1 MMNFV
6 KIIETSLDSIGR
18 RLPKFLRL
26 GKSDVQECFQ
36 VSSFGDDSN
45 PVKDM
50 VAVYGQ
56 TSEIGKNVIIGYIN
70 KNQISEPG
78 EKRIFST
85 DENGE
90 VVFYFH
96 LKNDGTAELNGTDD
110 NLVRFSALESG
121 FNELKGDLN
130 DMISK
135 WNSFVTA
142 YVPGSPTTVGLPPTL
157 SGQNVTASTADIS
170 DSKIDEITTS

>member
-1 MMNFV
+1 MNFV
-6 KIIETSLDSIGR
+6 KIIETSIDSIGR

-26 GKSDVQECFQ
+26 GKSDIQECFE

-45 PVKDM
+45 PIKDM
-50 VAVYGQ
+50 VAVYAQ

-70 KNQISEPG
+70 KNQISAPG
-78 EKRIFST
+78 EKRIYST
-85 DENGE
+85 DESGN

-96 LKNDGTAELNGTDD
+96 LKNDGTAELNGTAD

-121 FNELKGDLN
+121 FNEMKSDLN

-135 WNSFVTA
+135 WNSFVA
-142 YVPGSPTTVGLPPTL
+142 VYVPGSPAVVGLPPTL
-157 SGQNVTASTADIS
+157 TGQNVTTSTADIS
-170 DSKIDEITTS
+170 GCKIDEVKTS

>member
-1 MMNFV
+1 MNFV
-6 KIIETSLDSIGR
+6 KIIETSIDSIGR

-26 GKSDVQECFQ
+26 GKSDIQECFE

-45 PVKDM
+45 PIKDM
-50 VAVYGQ
+50 VAVYAQ

-70 KNQISEPG
+70 KNQISAPG
-78 EKRIFST
+78 EKRIYST
-85 DENGE
+85 DESGN

-96 LKNDGTAELNGTDD
+96 LKNDGTAEMNGTAD

-121 FNELKGDLN
+121 FNEMKSDLN

-135 WNSFVTA
+135 WNSFVA
-142 YVPGSPTTVGLPPTL
+142 VYVPGSPTVVGLPPTL
-157 SGQNVTASTADIS
+157 AGQNVLASTADIS
-170 DSKIDEITTS
+170 GCKIDEVKTS